1 VAQVFPPIFPHRED
15 PRKWAEAQAFDSFSQ
30 LSDDWLVLYSV
41 NWFGSRN
48 GERNDGEADFILL
61 NPDYGAL
68 VVEVKGGSEILIKD
82 GVWYSR
88 KMGQLH
94 EIKNPFTQAAETKHF
109 LIKWL
114 HGKLRGTGFTSP
126 HIGHCVVF
134 PAHEQVGDLGPAGDR
149 NLICDRNDLLEPQKT
164 IERIAKFGGSRLATN
179 AEVIQHIRK
188 LLLPDLH
195 VPTLHRAALANA
207 QKTIIELTHEQ
218 DRALSMLREAP
229 SIIVRGAAGTGK
241 SVLAVNDAIR
251 AASSG
256 LDTLLLCFNRP
267 LADMLQKE
275 ATGITNLTVNSFH
288 GFAHEV
294 IQSSGLGLEID
305 GDEDLPYHLVQAAE
319 LLKLSFDVLIIDEAQ
334 DFLSDWW
341 DALESIVSGS
351 HRRVHIF
358 ADSAQNL
365 YNGNGLERFSSYT
378 PVLLNVNCRNTLEI
392 ASHVNR
398 CGLLDSAVRGAH
410 GSEPL
415 FEEVEDW
422 DDIRTLIA
430 KYLEEWTEQ
439 LGLRNDEI
447 AILSDSANLADA
459 LFNSQLAEFTLGNG
473 KNNSI
478 KVDTVRRFKGLEAE
492 AVFCIFDPL
501 GEIALQLEELRR
513 HAYVG
518 FSRPRT
524 VLAVC
529 AKPETLQKIKMF

>member
-1 VAQVFPPIFPHRED
+1 MAQVFPPIFPHRDD
-15 PRKWAEAQAFDSFSQ
+15 PSKWAEAQTFDSFSK
-30 LSDDWLVLYSV
+30 LSEDWLVLYSV

-61 NPDYGAL
+61 NANYGAL
-68 VVEVKGGSEILIKD
+68 IVEVKGGSEILIKD

-88 KMGQLH
+88 KMGQLNK
-94 EIKNPFTQAAETKHF
+94 IKNPFTQAAESKHF

-114 HGKLRGTGFTSP
+114 QGKLQGSGFTTP

-164 IERIAKFGGSRLATN
+164 IERIAKFGGSRLTTN
-179 AEVIQHIRK
+179 SEVIQHIRK

-195 VPTLHRAALANA
+195 IPTLHRAALANA
-207 QKTIIELTHEQ
+207 QKAIIELTNEQ

-229 SIIVRGAAGTGK
+229 SIIIRGAAGTGK

-251 AASSG
+251 AANSG
-256 LDTLLLCFNRP
+256 LNTLLLCFNRP
-267 LADMLQKE
+267 LADTLQKE
-275 ATGITNLTVNSFH
+275 TSGITNLMVNSFH

-294 IQSSGLGLEID
+294 IQTSGLGLEID
-305 GDEDLPYHLVQAAE
+305 GDEDLPYQLVQAAE
-319 LLKLSFDVLIIDEAQ
+319 LLKLSFDVLVVDEAQ
-334 DFLSDWW
+334 DFLNDWW
-341 DALESIVSGS
+341 DALESIVSGN
-351 HRRVHIF
+351 HRRLHIF

-392 ASHVNR
+392 ASYVNR
-398 CGLLDSAVRGAH
+398 CGLLETAVRGAH
-410 GSEPL
+410 GSEPI
-415 FEEVEDW
+415 FEEVLDRDEV
-422 DDIRTLIA
+422 RTLIT
-430 KYLEEWTEQ
+430 KYLDEWTKQ

-447 AILSDSANLADA
+447 VILSDSANLADE
-459 LFNSQLAEFTLGNG
+459 LFNSNLAEFTLGNG
-473 KNNSI
+473 KDNSI
-478 KVDTVRRFKGLEAE
+478 KVDTIRRFKGLEAE
-492 AVFCIFDPL
+492 AVLCIFDPHSEH
-501 GEIALQLEELRR
+501 GEQLDELRR

-529 AKPETLQKIKMF
+529 ASPKVLRMIRAF